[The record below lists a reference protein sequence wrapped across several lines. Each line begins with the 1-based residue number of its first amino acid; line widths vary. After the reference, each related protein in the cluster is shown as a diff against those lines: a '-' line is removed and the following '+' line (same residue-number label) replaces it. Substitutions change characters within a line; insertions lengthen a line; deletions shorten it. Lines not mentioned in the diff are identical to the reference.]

1 MDNTSKTINDLI
13 TDEDLKKKYLE
24 RDELL
29 ERNRISASKYRR
41 KKKEEFYILAEKM
54 QMLEDK
60 KRQLQAQILVLKM
73 ELDRVKELWDDHTRN
88 HNCTSKQNAST
99 VQTIIVKDSNGVMRV
114 MEIEKGLL
122 KLSTGQPKSFIQIR
136 TVQNTK

>member
-1 MDNTSKTINDLI
+1 MDDTSKTINDLI

-99 VQTIIVKDSNGVMRV
+99 VTHIFQD
-114 MEIEKGLL
+114 L
-122 KLSTGQPKSFIQIR
+122 
-136 TVQNTK
+136 